1 MIQMQWQGTDG
12 FFVSDDP
19 DLLDVDRVHTWLS
32 SESYW
37 AAGRPLE
44 VVRRSIEGSITL
56 GCYSSGNTQV
66 GVCRWVTDGATFG
79 WLCDVFVDSGNRGR
93 GLGVFLVESALSH
106 PAVKGLRLLLL
117 GTRDAQDLYSR
128 FGFVAATGNWME
140 KRSR

>member
-1 MIQMQWQGTDG
+1 MERQGTDG

-19 DLLDVDRVHTWLS
+19 NLLDVERVHAWLS
-32 SESYW
+32 TESYW

-44 VVRRSIEGSITL
+44 VVRRSIEGSITF
-56 GCYSSGNTQV
+56 GCYSSENSQV

-93 GLGVFLVESALSH
+93 GLGVLLVESALSH

-117 GTRDAQDLYSR
+117 GTRDAQGLYSR
-128 FGFVAATGNWME
+128 FGFVPATGNWME
-140 KRSR
+140 KRSS